1 MWPGSAL
8 EHGRVSG
15 PGPIRRRA
23 DYTDALSPRTMLS
36 ANLDRQI
43 WPAVV
48 AHRGASARYPENTL
62 PAFQGAI
69 DAGADLVELDVR
81 LTADGV
87 PVILHDL
94 DVSITTDGAGPVHQ
108 LTLAEIKR
116 LDASKGR
123 GEPAK
128 VPTLQEALELLS
140 GRVGVNIEVKN
151 LPEEP
156 SFDSPKEQAVQRTL
170 STLHDVAFSGPVVIC
185 SFNWLSIERVRELE
199 PTIPTGFLTVAG
211 IDPSASLTYVKSKGH
226 SLVLPHVV
234 ALLSADEAFV
244 EAAHAEGVR
253 VGTWT
258 VDDAPSIERLFEM
271 RVDAVATN
279 DPALAAPI
287 RDRFRARDDD
297 PTAG

>member
-1 MWPGSAL
+1 
-8 EHGRVSG
+8 
-15 PGPIRRRA
+15 
-23 DYTDALSPRTMLS
+23 MLA

-62 PAFQGAI
+62 RSFEGAI

-81 LTADGV
+81 LTADGI

-94 DVSITTDGAGPVHQ
+94 DVSITTNGSGHVHE
-108 LTLAEIKR
+108 LTLAEVKR
-116 LDASKGR
+116 LDASKGG
-123 GEPAK
+123 GERVE
-128 VPTLQEALELLS
+128 VPTLREALELLS
-140 GRVGVNIEVKN
+140 GRIGVNIEIKN

-156 SFDSPKEQAVQRTL
+156 AFDSPQEAAVETTL
-170 STLHDVAFSGPVVIC
+170 ATLHEVGFSGPVVIC

-199 PTIPTGFLTVAG
+199 PSIPTGFLTVAG

-226 SLVLPHVV
+226 ALVLPHVV
-234 ALLSADEAFV
+234 ALTSADAGFV

-258 VDDAPSIERLFEM
+258 VDDAESIERIFRM
-271 RVDAVATN
+271 GVDAVATN
-279 DPALAAPI
+279 DPATAVPI
-287 RDRFRARDDD
+287 RDRFRARIA
-297 PTAG
+297 P